1 MQLESSRKLIKIHD
15 FYKLSD
21 EVKSCQLCPRMC
33 NSARILGL
41 SSGSLESD
49 VMFIGEAPGRLGAD
63 ETGIPFHGDRAGDNF
78 EELLDFVG
86 LSRNDIFVTNA
97 VLCNPKDENGNNS
110 TPTNV
115 EIDNCKS
122 FLQRQIEL
130 INPKI
135 VVTLGANALKAT
147 SLISKHELTLKASV
161 RTENAWFGRKLI
173 PLYHPGQ
180 RAMLHRSFANQRSD
194 YQFVADAYK
203 KIGLKPRSYGGK
215 TKAAVKT
222 LAESIL
228 KEKGEVSYFALHK
241 MAYLIEW
248 EYARTHGDRLTGAYF
263 IRQKDGPYCPEL
275 SLSRLKNSI
284 AGLEIVK
291 KQDKYYLRSMPKGL
305 FGEELISNEISTY
318 VHERISAY
326 IVKSDAELKTSA
338 YMTRPMRNILVKE
351 RSLAVNMYNS
361 PISFI

>member
-1 MQLESSRKLIKIHD
+1 
-15 FYKLSD
+15 
-21 EVKSCQLCPRMC
+21 MC

-97 VLCNPKDENGNNS
+97 VLCNPKDENGNNA
-110 TPTNV
+110 TPTTI
-115 EIDNCKS
+115 EIENCKG

-147 SLISKHELTLKASV
+147 SFISKHELSLKANV
-161 RTENAWFGRKLI
+161 RTENSWFGRKLI

-203 KIGLKPRSYGGK
+203 KIGLKPRAYRGK
-215 TKAAVKT
+215 TKDAVKT

-228 KEKGEVSYFALHK
+228 TAKSEISYFALHK

-275 SLSRLKNSI
+275 SLSKLKNSI
-284 AGLEIVK
+284 SGLVIIK
-291 KQDKYYLRSMPKGL
+291 KQDKYYLRGVPEGL
-305 FGEELISNEISTY
+305 FNRMPESNEISSYVYEKMPTY
-318 VHERISAY
+318 A
-326 IVKSDAELKTSA
+326 VKSDAELKTSA
-338 YMTRPMRNILVKE
+338 YMTRPMRDILQKE
-351 RSLAVNMYNS
+351 RSFSVNMYNS
-361 PISFI
+361 PISFVRASN